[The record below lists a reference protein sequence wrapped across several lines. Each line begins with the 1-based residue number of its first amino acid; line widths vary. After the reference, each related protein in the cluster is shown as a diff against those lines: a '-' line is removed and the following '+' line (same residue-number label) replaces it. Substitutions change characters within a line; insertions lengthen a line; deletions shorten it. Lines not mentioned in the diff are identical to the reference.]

1 MFNPGKEFKRVAAVA
16 VMLTAAFNMTAC
28 HKHDNS
34 APAPKDNK
42 PEYGFCYYGCPTG
55 APSSDRII
63 ERSLYVLSNNKDT
76 KFADWVAYTVSK
88 ATIGPE
94 RQRIWHRDRDLP
106 KNETLGPSAYD
117 GAFTDHHYQIG
128 HQAPLS
134 SLSGSPHWQEADKL
148 SNATPQNADLNDGA
162 WKGLETAER
171 KLVEKYGHEVHSV
184 TGTLYERKMPGLRHT
199 HVPHKVPSGYWKMI
213 TVVENERLLTATF
226 IMDQKTKVG
235 TDFCTTAV
243 VIGDVNHRAHITL
256 LPQMPEAARKDI
268 EKSPGNLLLEL
279 GCKQTPRPSF

>member
-16 VMLTAAFNMTAC
+16 VMLTAAFNITAC
-28 HKHDNS
+28 HKHENS
-34 APAPKDNK
+34 TPAPKDNK

-55 APSSDRII
+55 APSTDRII
-63 ERSLYVLSNNKDT
+63 ARSLYVLSNNKDT

-94 RQRIWHRDRDLP
+94 RHRVWHKDPDLSET
-106 KNETLGPSAYD
+106 ETLRLRDYKD
-117 GAFTDHHYQIG
+117 AFTDLHAEFG

-134 SLSGSPHWQEADKL
+134 SLSASPDWKQADYL

-171 KLVEKYGHEVHSV
+171 ALAEKYGHEVHSV
-184 TGTLYERKMPGLRHT
+184 TGTLYERKMPKLKHA
-199 HVPHKVPSGYWKMI
+199 HVPHKIPSGYWKMI
-213 TVVENERLLTATF
+213 TVVENDRLLTAAF

-256 LPQMPEAARKDI
+256 LPQMPEAERKEV